1 MLVKQNK
8 EKKSLPVRESKGLE
22 EMKHGNKK
30 GVLSVLHMR
39 FNAQAWAQTLTP
51 GRATQVPALDVD

>member
-1 MLVKQNK
+1 MLVEQNK
-8 EKKSLPVRESKGLE
+8 EKKSLAVRESKGLE

-39 FNAQAWAQTLTP
+39 FNAQAWA
-51 GRATQVPALDVD
+51 